1 MPAVKTRTST
11 VLTPDG
17 RTLCVESG
25 GDPAGRPVLVHDG
38 TPNSRLMMSSWLRD
52 AEQRGIHLISYD
64 RPGYGGSTAQP
75 GRSVADCAQDVRTIA
90 QSFGIDRLAVWGL
103 SGGGPHA
110 LACAALLPDLVTA
123 VASLASLAPYG
134 GEGLDYFT
142 GMGQSNV
149 DDTRLML
156 DDPQAAR
163 EKSHQDRLDTLA
175 TTPEGLH
182 ELMASLLSPTDA
194 AALTLD
200 IATELVAAGQSGL
213 APGDQGWWD
222 DGVAHL
228 APWGFDV
235 SDITIPVQLWHG
247 AHDQFVPFQHG
258 QWLAARI
265 PGVEAHLSDTDGHL
279 TLAVNRVPE
288 VHAWLLQHH

>member
-1 MPAVKTRTST
+1 M
-11 VLTPDG
+11 
-17 RTLCVESG
+17 
-25 GDPAGRPVLVHDG
+25 PVLVHGG

-64 RPGYGGSTAQP
+64 RPGYGGSTPQP

-90 QSFGIDRLAVWGL
+90 QALGIDRLAVWGV

-110 LACAALLPDLVTA
+110 LACAALLPDLISA

-134 GEGLDYFT
+134 VDGLDYFT
-142 GMGQSNV
+142 GMGQANA
-149 DDTRLML
+149 DDVRLML
-156 DDPQAAR
+156 DDPRAAR
-163 EKSHQDRLDTLA
+163 EKAHQDRMDTLA
-175 TTPEGLH
+175 ATPEGLH

-200 IATELVAAGQSGL
+200 IATELVASDQVGL
-213 APGDQGWWD
+213 APGDEGWWE

-235 SDITIPVQLWHG
+235 SDITTPVQLWHG
-247 AHDQFVPFQHG
+247 ADDQFVPFQHG

-265 PGVEAHLSDTDGHL
+265 PGVDAHLSDTDGHL
-279 TLAVNRVPE
+279 TLGVNRVPE

>member
-1 MPAVKTRTST
+1 
-11 VLTPDG
+11 
-17 RTLCVESG
+17 
-25 GDPAGRPVLVHDG
+25 VHGG

-52 AEQRGIHLISYD
+52 AEQRGIHLLSYD
-64 RPGYGGSTAQP
+64 RPGYGGSSAHP
-75 GRSVADCAQDVRTIA
+75 GRSVADCAQDVRAIA
-90 QSFGIDRLAVWGL
+90 RAFGIDRLAVWGL

-110 LACAALLPDLVTA
+110 LACAALLPDLVSA

-134 GEGLDYFT
+134 VEGLDYFT
-142 GMGQSNV
+142 GMGQANV

-156 DDPQAAR
+156 EDPQAAR
-163 EKSHQDRLDTLA
+163 EKCREDRVDMLA
-175 TTPEGLH
+175 ATPEGLH

-194 AALTLD
+194 AALTLEV
-200 IATELVAAGQSGL
+200 ATELVVSGNSGL
-213 APGDQGWWD
+213 APGDEGWWE

-235 SDITIPVQLWHG
+235 SDIKTPVQLWHG
-247 AHDQFVPFQHG
+247 ADDQFVPFQHG

-265 PGVEAHLSDTDGHL
+265 PGVDAHLSDTDGHL

>member
-64 RPGYGGSTAQP
+64 RPGYGGSTAHP
-75 GRSVADCAQDVRTIA
+75 GRSVADCAQDVRAIA
-90 QSFGIDRLAVWGL
+90 QALGIDRLAVWGF

-142 GMGQSNV
+142 GMGQANV
-149 DDTRLML
+149 DDIRLML

-163 EKSHQDRLDTLA
+163 EKSRQDRLDTLA
-175 TTPEGLH
+175 ATPEGLH

>member
-1 MPAVKTRTST
+1 MPAVKTHTST

-17 RTLCVESG
+17 RTLCVEAG

-110 LACAALLPDLVTA
+110 LACAALLPDLVSA

-134 GEGLDYFT
+134 VEGLDYFT
-142 GMGQSNV
+142 GMGQANV

-156 DDPQAAR
+156 DDPRAAR

-213 APGDQGWWD
+213 APGDEGWWE

-228 APWGFDV
+228 APWGFEV
-235 SDITIPVQLWHG
+235 SDIKTPVQLWHG

-265 PGVEAHLSDTDGHL
+265 PGVDAHLSDTDGHL